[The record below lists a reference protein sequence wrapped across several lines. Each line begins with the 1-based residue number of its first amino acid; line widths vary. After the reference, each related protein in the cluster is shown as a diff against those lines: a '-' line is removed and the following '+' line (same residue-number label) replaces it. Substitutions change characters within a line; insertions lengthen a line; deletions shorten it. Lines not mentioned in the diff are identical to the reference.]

1 MAAGCLLPLGAL
13 AAEVTLVHGDFHVCN
28 VITSRATGEI
38 VAVLD
43 WELATLGD
51 PLADIGSLLAYWVQ
65 QDDRIGSTFTATALP
80 GFPTREEL
88 AKTHLEESGRD
99 PEALQSWF
107 ALGCG
112 RSQSSPRAFCVAL
125 RTNRRT
131 GLLRELRMP
140 SGSTRWSPG
149 CRSCRRSRAGVV
161 SGRTTVRARRAVRV
175 R

>member
-1 MAAGCLLPLGAL
+1 VGTIMAAGCLLPLGAL

-99 PEALQSWF
+99 PEALQSW
-107 ALGCG
+107 ARAGPLEGRNHRRGHSASRSGRTAEPGSCG
-112 RSQSSPRAFCVAL
+112 KSECRADRLVGRQRC
-125 RTNRRT
+125 
-131 GLLRELRMP
+131 
-140 SGSTRWSPG
+140 GSR
-149 CRSCRRSRAGVV
+149 RRSRDLI
-161 SGRTTVRARRAVRV
+161 
-175 R
+175 